1 MKFSS
6 CVGVLCALSL
16 TACGG
21 GGSGGSDAGATPAG
35 SGAATVVMP
44 LQLSDPTAPT
54 TVETGTSIQFG
65 GGQCTGGSGVLTVS
79 WSFGDGTKL
88 SNTNAHIYAS
98 PGQYSVS
105 VSCTDSGTKQ
115 TLSTLPITVTVTP
128 LTPHGFLGRAW
139 STYQTVDTHNTS
151 IYPLGGLATDG
162 KVYGAW
168 LQNLGSGSGVASGR
182 LDSVT
187 EKAWTLEGLIPFG
200 GTPVTFNN
208 LVSSPRI
215 GPLDLAVSPQ
225 GKVLVAWVAGSSLWY
240 ALRTPEGGWSL
251 PIQTAVSPSSATIKV
266 AVNDAGDGAI
276 AYCTAGGAQVVKVT
290 RGSMVVS
297 VPQQISARCSS
308 MVGYTGAGLQLARGF
323 DVAIDN
329 ASSAI
334 HAVGLMPSPSEV
346 GKSQVVM
353 FRHLPD
359 SGWAAPEP
367 VSAVLPTTSFGSTFS
382 LSYSLAPAGQYAG
395 VAWSQSGDG
404 SLSNAYARLSDGGTW
419 SAITALQTNNSL
431 AYALPLIAVNDDG
444 KAFVAMAMDDKT
456 RLSYFMYVSNY
467 SPAAGWMAS
476 PVKANTWG
484 GFAAVDVA
492 IDQFGNGLVTHCD
505 IGVDTVAGTLSA
517 AGGWSGLKAIT
528 PLYGNGSFH
537 YQAMRALPDGRA
549 ILMTSVYAST
559 GFASSGFVLL
569 Q

>member
-1 MKFSS
+1 MKYSHWS
-6 CVGVLCALSL
+6 VALCALSL

-21 GGSGGSDAGATPAG
+21 GAGNKDAGATPSSA
-35 SGAATVVMP
+35 GAATVALP
-44 LQLSDPTAPT
+44 LQLTDPSAPT
-54 TVETGTSIQFG
+54 TVETGTSVQFD
-65 GGQCTGGSGVLTVS
+65 GGQCAGGGGVLTVS

-88 SNTNAHIYAS
+88 SNTNSHIYAS
-98 PGQYSVS
+98 PGQYSVT

-115 TLSTLPITVTVTP
+115 TLSTSPITVTVTP

-139 STYQTVDTHNTS
+139 SGYQTVDTHNTS
-151 IYPLGGLATDG
+151 IYPLAGLAEDG

-168 LQNLGSGSGVASGR
+168 LQNLNSGSGVASGR
-182 LDSVT
+182 LDSVS

-200 GTPVTFNN
+200 GTPVAFNN

-225 GKVLVAWVAGSSLWY
+225 GNVLVAWVAGTSLWY
-240 ALRTPEGGWSL
+240 ALRTPDGGWSL
-251 PIQTAVSPSSATIKV
+251 PVQTTLAPSSATIKV

-276 AYCTAGGAQVVKVT
+276 AYCSAGGAQVVKVT
-290 RGSMVVS
+290 RGSMAIS
-297 VPQQISARCSS
+297 APQQISTRCSA
-308 MVGYTGAGLQLARGF
+308 MVGYTGAVPQLARAF

-329 ASSAI
+329 TNSTI
-334 HAVGLMPSPSEV
+334 HAVGLMPSV
-346 GKSQVVM
+346 AAAGKSQVVL
-353 FRHLPD
+353 FRHLPG
-359 SGWAAPEP
+359 SAWAAPEP
-367 VSAVLPTTSFGSTFS
+367 ISTELPTASFGSNFS

-404 SLSNAYARLSDGGTW
+404 GLSNAYARLSDGGNW
-419 SAITALQTNNSL
+419 GAITALQSNSSL

-444 KAFVAMAMDDKT
+444 KAFAAMARDDKART
-456 RLSYFMYVSNY
+456 SYDMYVSNY
-467 SPAAGWMAS
+467 SASAGWMTA

-528 PLYGNGSFH
+528 PLYANGGFH

-549 ILMTSVYAST
+549 IVMTSVYAST
-559 GFASSGFVLL
+559 GFAPSGFVLL